1 MKGCQKNL
9 PVSVETMEA
18 DNIQTEEGVSMVEQM
33 EQQAMGRY
41 EVAFKGT
48 DHKYTLFVFGSTQLV
63 NQAVEGLGQTFPWM
77 LLTVFAVSLLIA
89 LFYSRYLSKPV
100 QKLGVASDK
109 MANLISR
116 CALI

>member
-1 MKGCQKNL
+1 M
-9 PVSVETMEA
+9 SEEFASTVETMEA

-63 NQAVEGLGQTFPWM
+63 NQAVEALGRSFRGCC
-77 LLTVFAVSLLIA
+77 LLFL
-89 LFYSRYLSKPV
+89 RYL
-100 QKLGVASDK
+100 
-109 MANLISR
+109 
-116 CALI
+116 C